1 MMAVGDLPCR
11 PERLQLDAGPPWARE
26 PEFIVRTLNLSL
38 AEALHNVVIVQHDLR
53 LNLFTLLE
61 IVKSLALKNVEHA
74 TSLVPAAEDH
84 GGAHGKIKFLFT
96 KFDSRVL
103 VEVHDLL
110 VQVTRPTQ
118 VHMLLKVLENQFKRV
133 VGRDAMRDMCCGDI
147 PRRPAHLTSQGMA
160 LSQILM
166 CAPAEMRAEGYTAYE
181 EERAASAGSGPSLLV
196 FSEMQRR
203 GDGSSSSSNATG
215 SVASSP
221 GSVTSSKRHSRS
233 GAQASEDAREGA

>member
-1 MMAVGDLPCR
+1 MALVPFIIHMLVHG
-11 PERLQLDAGPPWARE
+11 PEAHAQQTQAQADPS
-26 PEFIVRTLNLSL
+26 V
-38 AEALHNVVIVQHDLR
+38 EAHWNELGIRRRILCEADP
-53 LNLFTLLE
+53 
-61 IVKSLALKNVEHA
+61 
-74 TSLVPAAEDH
+74 LVPAAEDH